1 MFKDTNQN
9 FWQLACI
16 QATAMGLP
24 VMLVGK
30 HLADEYG
37 AGVAITSLCIG
48 NFILWLI
55 ALSMFAMTFHSQG
68 RAKHAVE
75 NVLTYFGKPLS
86 IIAALVLMVAFISWF
101 PVQINAQMEYTDKI
115 LLRYS
120 GWDKSARL
128 ILIIISSFLIIGIST
143 FGIGAIKWICTIAF
157 PFLVIYVIY
166 GFCNREVHLNNI
178 DWDVSHRGII
188 PVITVI
194 FPGIINL
201 PTFFRHARSRQDGI
215 LALTLMTIFVIGFQA
230 ATIWVHFSTD
240 PNSVLAPYLPEI
252 GWTFNLVALL
262 GFISLSTICVNI
274 VNVYFASAALEFVV
288 PNFTDARGY
297 VLIGL
302 IGVLALSIFKSEAIV
317 SSLQTITNNFIGS
330 LGVVLVVGYLSRI
343 IIVHR
348 FRRLEREINILCWII
363 GCLVS
368 SYAFFMNQDIVT
380 SFISGIFTSALSFI
394 VIVFVEETVWSI
406 RRIFFKKPDPVQ
418 E

>member
-30 HLADEYG
+30 HLANEYG

-48 NFILWLI
+48 NLILWLI

-68 RAKHAVE
+68 RAKHAIE

-86 IIAALVLMVAFISWF
+86 VIAALVLMVAFISWF
-101 PVQINAQMEYTDKI
+101 PVQINAQMDYTGKV
-115 LLRYS
+115 LLDYS
-120 GWDKSARL
+120 GWNKTAKLTS
-128 ILIIISSFLIIGIST
+128 IIVTSFLIIGIST
-143 FGIGAIKWICTIAF
+143 FGIRAIKWICTIAF

-166 GFCNREVHLNNI
+166 AFCNREIHLNNI
-178 DWDVSHRGII
+178 EWDVSHRGII
-188 PVITVI
+188 PVVTVI

-215 LALTLMTIFVIGFQA
+215 LALTLMTIFVIGFQT
-230 ATIWVHFSTD
+230 ATIWFHFSTD
-240 PNSVLAPYLPEI
+240 PNSVFARYSPEV
-252 GWTFNLVALL
+252 GWTFNLISLL
-262 GFISLSTICVNI
+262 GFIFLSTVCVNI
-274 VNVYFASAALEFVV
+274 VNIYFASAALEFVV
-288 PNFTDARGY
+288 PDFTDARGY

-302 IGVLALSIFKSEAIV
+302 IGVLALSIFKSEEIV
-317 SSLQTITNNFIGS
+317 NSLQTITNNFIGS

-368 SYAFFMNQDIVT
+368 LYTFFMKHDIVT
-380 SFISGIFTSALSFI
+380 TFISGIFTSALSFI
-394 VIVFVEETVWSI
+394 VIIFIEETAWSI
-406 RRIFFKKPDPVQ
+406 KRVFFKKPDHS
-418 E
+418 